1 VLSLLDFSPK
11 KIMRKKRKVVM
22 GHGPFPSIKGTGG
35 ITVCANLILIRTKH
49 KTNLPSFS
57 LEFENNF
64 V

>member
-1 VLSLLDFSPK
+1 
-11 KIMRKKRKVVM
+11 M